1 MGIEGELEV
10 PEVEGVAE
18 LEGIP
23 KEPKSPLLGSLRA
36 GNWKSKCNTHPTSN
50 TLIPAVKVKSSSS

>member
-1 MGIEGELEV
+1 MWEVADISADEGGGISLGIEGELEV

-36 GNWKSKCNTHPTSN
+36 GN
-50 TLIPAVKVKSSSS
+50 